1 MQGYQSVWFCEQD
14 FFLDQLHDLYAQ
26 EDKNPSLFPY
36 GRADNADDE
45 DAFPVFAIAAMYGLF
60 PGTHL
65 LMPVAIVIPGV
76 FMPVGISC
84 APYAFACRHVDAGR
98 HSYAWCVHA
107 GRHSFCFWGCRSPCG
122 LDTAQPC
129 RSRRRACL
137 ARKGARAWA
146 FAARSSPAEQ
156 ADAHAR
162 AGPVLQE
169 ERRCDCGTSA
179 LVKLILVGRHSYSRG
194 AVDGMNMPVAIDI
207 PLCSMPASIIYP
219 PHCHRR
225 FATTGALRISRGE
238 LRTGHGPCGGCG
250 IRSSMPATGS
260 CPHVSYAGRLTYSC
274 RYHAGRHSY
283 SGSTHRFPDF
293 AIADCEEQDPAVQ
306 SRGKLLGPA
315 QWPRECPTAAQQAQA
330 LKVPV
335 RCLGLVCW
343 WCVVDSDG

>member
-1 MQGYQSVWFCEQD
+1 MF
-14 FFLDQLHDLYAQ
+14 
-26 EDKNPSLFPY
+26 
-36 GRADNADDE
+36 
-45 DAFPVFAIAAMYGLF
+45 
-60 PGTHL
+60 
-65 LMPVAIVIPGV
+65 
-76 FMPVGISC
+76 
-84 APYAFACRHVDAGR
+84 DAGR
-98 HSYAWCVHA
+98 HSI
-107 GRHSFCFWGCRSPCG
+107 SFFGCRSPCR

-129 RSRRRACL
+129 RSRGRACL
-137 ARKGARAWA
+137 ARKGARGWA
-146 FAARSSPAEQ
+146 FAARSSPPEQ
-156 ADAHAR
+156 ADSHAR

-293 AIADCEEQDPAVQ
+293 AIADCEAQDGAVQ

-335 RCLGLVCW
+335 RCLGCQEAATIKKLATFNGHRLWRAQCPLNGPRHYSMPAAIKRPIFCPKWAPGRPETPSPDPGPRVLGCDFMLIEYGGRYSNLMPTGIW
-343 WCVVDSDG
+343 WPVYAGRHRRWA